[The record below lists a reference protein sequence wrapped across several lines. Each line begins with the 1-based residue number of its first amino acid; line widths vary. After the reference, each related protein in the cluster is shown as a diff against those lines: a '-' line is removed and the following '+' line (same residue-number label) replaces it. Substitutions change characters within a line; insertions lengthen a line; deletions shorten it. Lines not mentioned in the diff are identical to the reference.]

1 MTKHPKMT
9 VPVLVMRFSHDE
21 LLDVLFSPRIVFG
34 ERKLFPYVK
43 NGKWI
48 HRGSKWAELPDM
60 DTWDKFLSTC
70 SNVEYR
76 MLKLNHDNTMVVPDG
91 ERLVSLKIAINEH
104 YPVLIQEHGFIEH

>member
-1 MTKHPKMT
+1 MT

-21 LLDVLFSPRIVFG
+21 LINILFSPRIVFG

-43 NGKWI
+43 NGKWKP
-48 HRGSKWAELPDM
+48 RGSKWVELPDM
-60 DTWDKFLSTC
+60 DIWDKFVSIC
-70 SNVEYR
+70 SDVEYR

-104 YPVLIQEHGFIEH
+104 YPVLIPEACFG